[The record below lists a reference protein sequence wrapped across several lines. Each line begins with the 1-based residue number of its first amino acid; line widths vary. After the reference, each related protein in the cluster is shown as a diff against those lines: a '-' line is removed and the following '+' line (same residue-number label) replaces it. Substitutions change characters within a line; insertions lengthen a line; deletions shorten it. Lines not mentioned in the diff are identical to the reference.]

1 MEHPRQRGRLLH
13 HAQIANRG
21 SVRGDPHSTRPIGG
35 SRLRRRGHAAT
46 ARRWA
51 GPFPD
56 RSQRNPALLSTTSC
70 TALPIKPHA
79 GIPVLPVSAE
89 KDIMLTILMPVIV
102 DRGATAQAAQAAQE
116 TTLCL
121 ERLCEKARSASAAAE
136 ATSWLHRRTQR
147 LEAATATAQQL
158 AQAAAAAAAAA
169 EHAEGQHL
177 AEAADTAQRARRKIY
192 AMYLSITA

>member
-1 MEHPRQRGRLLH
+1 
-13 HAQIANRG
+13 
-21 SVRGDPHSTRPIGG
+21 
-35 SRLRRRGHAAT
+35 
-46 ARRWA
+46 
-51 GPFPD
+51 
-56 RSQRNPALLSTTSC
+56 
-70 TALPIKPHA
+70 
-79 GIPVLPVSAE
+79 
-89 KDIMLTILMPVIV
+89 MLTILMPVIV

-147 LEAATATAQQL
+147 LEAATATDGVRGLANGLITAELSLQL